1 MIKCKKIEFYPLMTS
16 NEKEKMIAIA
26 SNVSIKSKTKIFQKI
41 FLHIFLPLVL
51 GAIIYLLGRQN
62 VLLNADI
69 YFLKKYFYKSFVAI
83 HKHSILLYNAPD
95 FCWDYS
101 LASALFF
108 WGKKYASGRRFFPII
123 ILALLLAS
131 EFIQLLM
138 PTIFTFDWI
147 DVLAAFFAFMLSYLL
162 NYRK

>member
-16 NEKEKMIAIA
+16 NAKEKMIAMA
-26 SNVSIKSKTKIFQKI
+26 SNVSVKSKTKIFQKI
-41 FLHIFLPLVL
+41 FLHIFLPLII
-51 GAIIYLLGRQN
+51 GCIIYLFGRNNTWLNENLHGLYIHSAFQN
-62 VLLNADI
+62 TS
-69 YFLKKYFYKSFVAI
+69 FYKIVV
-83 HKHSILLYNAPD
+83 YNVPD